1 MVPRT
6 VIYNRPQIH
15 LLGGIDAYV
24 RLILDRKCTLRA
36 DIDWR
41 AGRMKEFIDSHP
53 ERVSRDVNDLC
64 KQIGLS
70 LSSRQGRRVFKVSTG
85 VAIGE
90 YANYTRL
97 MAAAKRLQTTDAPV
111 KTIAADAG
119 YLHTRHFAHRF
130 KKLFHL
136 SPMEFRRIWRRRDCA
151 A

>member
-1 MVPRT
+1 MGPRT
-6 VIYNRPQIH
+6 VIYNHPQIH

-70 LSSRQGRRVFKVSTG
+70 LSGRQGRRVFKVSTG

-136 SPMEFRRIWRRRDCA
+136 SPMEFRRIWRRAKFA